1 MPFGSGIW
9 NVPWLNE
16 NSQRNYPLS
25 EEATLK
31 DVSGSFRL
39 PLNLIVDLVWPVH
52 ATAAVETDKFH
63 LMNISVFGD
72 GITITL
78 GYNGTA
84 IGSVSV
90 SNTTHQTHQS
100 YFVHGI
106 GDFFDSV
113 GKIAVGELGD
123 TLSAGGSYDFDLAG
137 GRLEPTTIRP
147 NIAGV
152 TAMVA
157 VTNQDRSDY
166 LQGDVELVAGRNIEF
181 TVTNTPGENPRIRID
196 AVSGAGLEEECV
208 CSNLT
213 QDGPCI
219 RTING
224 VYPDDSG
231 NIELVSADDC
241 LVIEP
246 AEAANQ
252 IQFRDQCSKSCCG
265 CEELD
270 TIVNDLNILQ
280 IEISTLSGVASRL
293 DASVTTALLNLLG
306 SKTGELPCPE
316 E

>member
-1 MPFGSGIW
+1 MPLGSGIW

-25 EEATLK
+25 EEATLW
-31 DVSGSFRL
+31 DTSGSFRL

-63 LMNISVFGD
+63 LLNISVFGD
-72 GITITL
+72 GLTITL

-84 IGSVSV
+84 IGSVSI
-90 SNTTHQTHQS
+90 SRTTHQTHQS
-100 YFVHGI
+100 YFIHGI

-113 GKIAVGELGD
+113 GKVAVGELD
-123 TLSAGGSYDFDLAG
+123 ATLSSGGSYDFDLAG
-137 GRLEPTTIRP
+137 GRLEPTVIRP

-157 VTNQDRSDY
+157 VTNQDRSAY
-166 LQGDVELVAGRNIEF
+166 LQGDIELVAGRNIEF
-181 TVTNTPGENPRIRID
+181 TVTNAPGENPRIRID
-196 AVSGAGLEEECV
+196 AVSSAGLEEECV

-241 LVIEP
+241 LVIE
-246 AEAANQ
+246 AAAAANQ
-252 IQFRDQCSKSCCG
+252 IQFRDQCSRSCCG
-265 CEELD
+265 CEELN

-280 IEISTLSGVASRL
+280 VEISTLSGVAGRL

-306 SKTGELPCPE
+306 SKTGELPCPND
-316 E
+316 